1 MRLNVPLIA
10 VASFAL
16 LVSGCHSSSTA
27 GDSVTNMV
35 VDNTVGTASD
45 AMTNVDATT
54 GSATN
59 MAADVGDATN
69 AGGGTSG
76 ADKGSKDNAAN

>member
-1 MRLNVPLIA
+1 MRLNVPLTS
-10 VASFAL
+10 VATLGL
-16 LVSGCHSSSTA
+16 LLCGCHSSSTA

-54 GSATN
+54 GSAMN
-59 MAADVGDATN
+59 MAADVGDA
-69 AGGGTSG
+69 AKTSEG
-76 ADKGSKDNAAN
+76 ADKGNKGNAAE